1 MLTAIIFFSVIS
13 LVFLIILGINIS
25 SSIERPVM
33 YLLFWLMYFIT
44 IGTIVNIIMTVYYY
58 TVMKNKKG
66 PRGPQGERGDKGEPG
81 PVGKCSA
88 DCKNNAGYNAIIQ
101 HIVDVVNTE
110 EKRNGNP
117 ATFTAADLKNVYIKS
132 KVKSICGSAEFQQM
146 APYKG
151 AQSLVNYLKT
161 IWGDI
166 IKLIYTSGGI
176 NYLKSVG
183 AEHDWDWTANNPWD
197 EFKKYDVYYWGI
209 GKEYRPQLLDKCV
222 AESAQTN
229 GAANMENESYPPKTY
244 FSGSK
249 TGDYLKP
256 STISSATDSKYSIL
270 SYVNIPGGNIDK
282 ATNMN
287 TIRAENM
294 RTGQKLNLY
303 NAYVFEPA
311 EDITAKYAAGKMAK
325 SASPVKPLSFMVG
338 LDKQANTCYSMSDK
352 ANLVTPK
359 PCDPY
364 DSKQIFML
372 DFEPS
377 KTNTFKVKHAASGKY
392 LTNSSGSKYVKVS
405 GKGDVYKF

>member
-1 MLTAIIFFSVIS
+1 MLTAIVFFSVIS
-13 LVFLIILGINIS
+13 LVFLIVLGINIS
-25 SSIERPVM
+25 STIERPVM

-44 IGTIVNIIMTVYYY
+44 IGTVVNIIMSVYYY

-66 PRGPQGERGDKGEPG
+66 PRGPQGLRGDKGESG

-101 HIVDVVNTE
+101 HIIDVVNTE

-117 ATFTAADLKNVYIKS
+117 ATFTANDLKNVYVKS

-151 AQSLVNYLKT
+151 AQSLINYLKM

-197 EFKKYDVYYWGI
+197 EFKKYDIYYWGL

-222 AESAQTN
+222 AESGRNNT
-229 GAANMENESYPPKTY
+229 AANMANESYPPKTF
-244 FSGSK
+244 FSGGQPGYKKSQ
-249 TGDYLKP
+249 TAPG
-256 STISSATDSKYSIL
+256 DSKYSIL
-270 SYVNIPGGNIDK
+270 SYVNVPSGSIDN

-287 TIRAENM
+287 TIRAANM

-303 NAYVFEPA
+303 NAYVFEPS
-311 EDITAKYAAGKMAK
+311 EDITSKYAAGKMAK
-325 SASPVKPLSFMVG
+325 SANPVKPLSFMVG
-338 LDKQANTCYSMSDK
+338 LEKQANTCYSMSEK
-352 ANLVTPK
+352 SNIVTPK

-364 DSKQIFML
+364 DSKQIFTL
-372 DFEPS
+372 DFQPS
-377 KTNTFKVKHAASGKY
+377 KANTFKVKHATSGKY
-392 LTNSSGSKYVKVS
+392 LTNSSGSKYVKVDS
-405 GKGDVYKF
+405 KGDVYKF

>member
-1 MLTAIIFFSVIS
+1 
-13 LVFLIILGINIS
+13 
-25 SSIERPVM
+25 
-33 YLLFWLMYFIT
+33 
-44 IGTIVNIIMTVYYY
+44 
-58 TVMKNKKG
+58 MKNKKG
-66 PRGPQGERGDKGEPG
+66 PRGPQGERGIKGESG

-117 ATFTAADLKNVYIKS
+117 STFTITDLKNVYVKS

-151 AQSLVNYLKT
+151 AQTLINYLKT

-197 EFKKYDVYYWGI
+197 EFKKYDIYYWGL

-222 AESAQTN
+222 AESGRSGTAESQLLVHSLLSGTEREVRLMDSRSSV
-229 GAANMENESYPPKTY
+229 GVYDKSAPHGTAANMENESYPPKTF
-244 FSGSK
+244 FSGGSSS
-249 TGDYLKP
+249 GYIKP
-256 STISSATDSKYSIL
+256 SSVSSATDSKYSIL
-270 SYVNIPGGNIDK
+270 SYVNVPSGTIDK
-282 ATNMN
+282 ATNMS
-287 TIRAENM
+287 TILAENM

-303 NAYVFEPA
+303 NAYVFEPS
-311 EDITAKYAAGKMAK
+311 EDITSKYAAGKMAK
-325 SASPVKPLSFMVG
+325 SANPVKPLSFMVG
-338 LDKQANTCYSMSDK
+338 LEKQANTCYSMSNNS
-352 ANLVTPK
+352 NLVTPK

-364 DSKQIFML
+364 DSKQIFTL

-377 KTNTFKVKHAASGKY
+377 KTNTFKVKHATSGKY
-392 LTNSSGSKYVKVS
+392 LTNSSGSKYVKV
-405 GKGDVYKF
+405 GNKGDIYKF